1 MYPAL
6 VGVAGAVSWAWGVR
20 GLQGGHCAAGTE
32 MALNEVLVSCANSTE
47 FGKFL
52 ILLNETNG
60 SEVWRFHSIFGF
72 FLEREA
78 QGV

>member
-52 ILLNETNG
+52 IL
-60 SEVWRFHSIFGF
+60 
-72 FLEREA
+72 
-78 QGV
+78 